1 MDLLFSKISRSSEG
15 MLRQAL
21 QVQVVARLMES
32 CLSRKAAYID
42 SIKSINVSLR
52 ANTSSGAYANTAS
65 PSSLE
70 MIMVGWNRLTNN
82 SSSSERI
89 SCECSSSVLATNDV

>member
-1 MDLLFSKISRSSEG
+1 MKNFRSSEG

-21 QVQVVARLMES
+21 QVQVVARFMES
-32 CLSRKAAYID
+32 CLSRNATYMD
-42 SIKSINVSLR
+42 SIKSINVSLHT
-52 ANTSSGAYANTAS
+52 NTSSGAYANTAS

-70 MIMVGWNRLTNN
+70 MVIVGWKRLTSN

-89 SCECSSSVLATNDV
+89 SCECSSSVLATNEV